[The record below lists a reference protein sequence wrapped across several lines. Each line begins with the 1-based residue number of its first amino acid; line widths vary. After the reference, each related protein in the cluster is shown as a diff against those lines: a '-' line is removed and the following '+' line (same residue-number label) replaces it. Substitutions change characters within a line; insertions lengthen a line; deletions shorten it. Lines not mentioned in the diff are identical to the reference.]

1 VHKHL
6 GLLRSPIATQGRS
19 YKKQRFAEYNEGHR
33 PQGLREMAYQPQ
45 EIFFRSSAPV
55 TIDED
60 KCIAEKG
67 CTVCVEVCPM
77 DLLAIN
83 PATQKAYMA
92 FDECWYC
99 MPCEKDCPTGAVKVD
114 IPYLLR

>member
-1 VHKHL
+1 MAPALPVFAVVRHSGKPAPT
-6 GLLRSPIATQGRS
+6 GYVSSP
-19 YKKQRFAEYNEGHR
+19 KNEGQR
-33 PQGLREMAYQPQ
+33 PQGPREMAYQPQ

-83 PATQKAYMA
+83 PTTQKAYMA

>member
-1 VHKHL
+1 
-6 GLLRSPIATQGRS
+6 
-19 YKKQRFAEYNEGHR
+19 
-33 PQGLREMAYQPQ
+33 MAYQPQ

-60 KCIAEKG
+60 KCIADKG

-83 PATQKAYMA
+83 PATKRPTWPSTNAGTA
-92 FDECWYC
+92 
-99 MPCEKDCPTGAVKVD
+99 CPAKRTAPPV
-114 IPYLLR
+114 RWRSTFRTCCA

>member
-1 VHKHL
+1 
-6 GLLRSPIATQGRS
+6 
-19 YKKQRFAEYNEGHR
+19 
-33 PQGLREMAYQPQ
+33 MAYQPQ
-45 EIFFRSSAPV
+45 EIFFRSNAPV
-55 TIDED
+55 TVDED
-60 KCIAEKG
+60 KCIADKG
-67 CTVCVEVCPM
+67 CTVCVDVCPM

-114 IPYLLR
+114 IPYLLRWNDRSAKHGSTSAPRKVGAAGS

>member
-1 VHKHL
+1 
-6 GLLRSPIATQGRS
+6 
-19 YKKQRFAEYNEGHR
+19 
-33 PQGLREMAYQPQ
+33 MAYQAQ
-45 EIFFRSSAPV
+45 EIFFSSNAPV
-55 TIDED
+55 TVDED

-67 CTVCVEVCPM
+67 CTVCVDVCPM

-99 MPCEKDCPTGAVKVD
+99 MPCEKDCPTGAVNRGGRK
-114 IPYLLR
+114 LRSSTQIHCGSEPARESNRSFNNDGD